1 MEDIGPVI
9 GLMRNYIIYF
19 YNLIFTSSNSN
30 TGEYHLRKGMQEV
43 KIKARYYNGNDA
55 YKF

>member
-1 MEDIGPVI
+1 
-9 GLMRNYIIYF
+9 MRNYIIYF

-30 TGEYHLRKGMQEV
+30 TGECHLGKGMQEV